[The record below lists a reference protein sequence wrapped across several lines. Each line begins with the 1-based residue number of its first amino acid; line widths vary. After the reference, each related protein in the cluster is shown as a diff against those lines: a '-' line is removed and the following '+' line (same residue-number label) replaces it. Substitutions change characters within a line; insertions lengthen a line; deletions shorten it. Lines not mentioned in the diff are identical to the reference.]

1 MELNLIKEVME
12 AFAAS
17 EYQEICLEDQAV
29 SLRLTRKAGWPEGY
43 GGKPAWMAKDPGENP
58 GAAFRGSP
66 GVTAGGSWETG
77 DPGARGGW
85 IGDPE
90 VGERQ
95 IGNLEATGSQRT
107 EDLGAGGGRVGNLK
121 PAAGWNGDP
130 GRTGNAET
138 GAGRTGNA
146 ETGAGR
152 AGNAETR
159 ASRTGNAET
168 GAGRIGYAE
177 AEAGRAG
184 NAETEPNRTGYAD
197 EGLVRADRQAPV
209 PGMEPYI
216 VRAPMAGIFYV
227 ASAPGEA
234 PFVEPGTRVEK
245 GDVIG
250 LLEAMKVI
258 SEITAPVSG
267 VIERICLEDAAF
279 AEFDSPLFEM
289 QAGTD

>member
-29 SLRLTRKAGWPEGY
+29 SLRLVRKAGWPEGY

-66 GVTAGGSWETG
+66 GVTAGGSRETG
-77 DPGARGGW
+77 DPEAGGGW
-85 IGDPE
+85 IGHPE

-107 EDLGAGGGRVGNLK
+107 EDLGAGGGRIGNLK
-121 PAAGWNGDP
+121 PAAGRNGEP
-130 GRTGNAET
+130 ETGTGRTGNAKT

-152 AGNAETR
+152 T
-159 ASRTGNAET
+159 
-168 GAGRIGYAE
+168 GYAE

-184 NAETEPNRTGYAD
+184 NVETEPNRTGYAD
-197 EGLVRADRQAPV
+197 EGLVRTDRQASV

-289 QAGTD
+289 QVGTD